1 MQIPDKIKPLHQKFN
16 WFSQRGYTTRNVFED
31 FLDILIYTFSCQ
43 KYEDKFAKLIEK
55 YSKEEKDK
63 FAEIF
68 AWLVPYLENN
78 QFSDPLG
85 DFYQYTISNG
95 AMGQFFT
102 PTHICEMMAELVG
115 TDQSQVI
122 IDPTCGSGRLVLAG
136 LKVARKNNHQPFCFG
151 ADLDKT
157 CVKMATVNL
166 IFYGVDG
173 EVACM
178 DSITNKFFF
187 SYKLAPLTK
196 GGLEI
201 IEKQGNSKLWQ
212 TTTKKM
218 SGEIQDE
225 KTELLQQILF

>member
-1 MQIPDKIKPLHQKFN
+1 MHTPNNIKELHQKFN
-16 WFSQRGYTTRNVFED
+16 WFSQKGYTTRNIFED

-43 KYEDKFAKLIEK
+43 KYEEKFSKLIEK
-55 YSKEEKDK
+55 YSKEERDK

-68 AWLVPYLENN
+68 AWLVPYLNKN

-102 PTHICEMMAELVG
+102 PTHVCDLMAKLAG
-115 TDQSQVI
+115 TEQSQVI
-122 IDPTCGSGRLVLAG
+122 IDPSCGSGRLILAG
-136 LKVARKNNHQPFCFG
+136 LKVGRKNNYEPFCFG

-166 IFYGVDG
+166 MFYGVEG
-173 EVACM
+173 EIAYM

-187 SYKLAPLTK
+187 SYQLSNPLK
-196 GGLEI
+196 GGLTI
-201 IEKQGNSKLWQ
+201 IEKQENSKLWQ
-212 TTTKKM
+212 TMTRKTF
-218 SGEIQDE
+218 GEIQD
-225 KTELLQQILF
+225 KKSELLQQILF